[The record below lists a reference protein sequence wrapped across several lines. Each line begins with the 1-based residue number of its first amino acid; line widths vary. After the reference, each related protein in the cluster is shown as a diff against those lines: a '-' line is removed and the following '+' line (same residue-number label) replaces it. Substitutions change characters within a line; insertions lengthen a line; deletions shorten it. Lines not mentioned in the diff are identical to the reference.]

1 MLRQRRGGQGAA
13 FQGWRVPLP
22 VGAAGLPIGE
32 LTVTHR
38 LLLTVFLT
46 TVVVAGPAPAQTA
59 TPAGAQPIAKTAFM
73 QRIDRDF
80 VNADANKDGFAD
92 RSELEAA
99 ETKVMAARKAAA
111 LRNREGAFRQLDANK
126 DGNLTLAEFNAS
138 VSAMPL
144 KKADAA
150 PVLNRFDT
158 NKDGK
163 VSLAENRAPAIVQFD
178 RADTNKD
185 GTLSVDEQRA
195 RAKAGG
201 R

>member
-1 MLRQRRGGQGAA
+1 VRQHRRAQNPCWLSNAGV
-13 FQGWRVPLP
+13 WRYLSPP
-22 VGAAGLPIGE
+22 SACPIGE
-32 LTVTHR
+32 LIVTYR
-38 LLLTVFLT
+38 LLLTAILSLS
-46 TVVVAGPAPAQTA
+46 AAPALAQA
-59 TPAGAQPIAKTAFM
+59 AAAQSPQPIAKTAFM

-80 VNADANKDGFAD
+80 VAADANKDGFAD
-92 RSELEAA
+92 RAELESA
-99 ETKVMAARKAAA
+99 ETKVLAARKAAL
-111 LRNREGAFRQLDANK
+111 LRNREAAFRQLDANK
-126 DGNLTLAEFNAS
+126 DGNLTLAEFNAA
-138 VSAMPL
+138 VNAAPL

-163 VSLAENRAPAIVQFD
+163 VSLAENRAPAIAQFD

-195 RAKAGG
+195 AAKQS